1 MPGPDVHFLTV
12 NHDKFIPFQ
21 EGHEKG
27 SSRNSKQLLGSMS
40 QPRSRPGH
48 PLDLGSL
55 LDQLPPNTG
64 PAGTVSI
71 VGSLGSGSNTNK
83 NLSHVPCK
91 FFRQGNCQA
100 GNSCPFSHNLD
111 GSLAAD
117 KLPCKYF
124 QKGNCKF
131 GLKCALAHF
140 LPDGTRVNSKSLNA
154 YRRHDRNNSHSNAQN
169 DNISGSDA
177 NNNDHSSSL
186 HQSHKGRASSGTG
199 AGAGSGGN
207 RNSHQNG
214 SSRSFVTLP
223 TERLQGRP
231 RTEHLDFNSN
241 FDANGDVTRSYLI
254 EPVDIRKR
262 SFGEDITLA
271 NPSSRN
277 SLLNSSLLTH
287 HLVSQNGTAK
297 PLSWTSPVANY
308 QSLHDWLVAGSAP
321 TNLVSTGTQN
331 GLSSALRSLSSTS
344 PTNLVSL
351 PNSIDFSSNLFSS
364 TRTELPND
372 NFGFSSRLGL
382 MSKPNNA
389 FLASPSQYQIR
400 PPDEL
405 AILDG
410 SREEDAIEDDENA
423 FFEDYV
429 PASLGNLIL
438 TPQELQRR
446 DSRSQSGTLWVRP
459 NIGRSPSESKRGY
472 GAGNDNDVFLMD

>member
-1 MPGPDVHFLTV
+1 MPGPDIHYLTV

-40 QPRSRPGH
+40 QPRSKPGH

-71 VGSLGSGSNTNK
+71 NGSLGSGSNANK

-154 YRRHDRNNSHSNAQN
+154 HRRHDRNNNYSNAQN
-169 DNISGSDA
+169 DHSSGSDA
-177 NNNDHSSSL
+177 NNYDHSTSL

-207 RNSHQNG
+207 RNSHLNG

-223 TERLQGRP
+223 TERPQGRP

-241 FDANGDVTRSYLI
+241 FDANGDVSLSYLI
-254 EPVDIRKR
+254 EPVDTRKR

-271 NPSSRN
+271 NPSLRN

-287 HLVSQNGTAK
+287 HLVSQNGRSK
-297 PLSWTSPVANY
+297 PFSWTSPVANY

-331 GLSSALRSLSSTS
+331 GLNSALRSLSSTS

-382 MSKPNNA
+382 MSKPNSA
-389 FLASPSQYQIR
+389 FLTSPSHYHIR
-400 PPDEL
+400 PHDEL

-459 NIGRSPSESKRGY
+459 NIERSPSESKRGY